1 MLVIE
6 KKKRNATAAV
16 AKDDL
21 GIIIMTLLLFTGY
34 IRFINLNYSIL
45 FNIRTN

>member
-21 GIIIMTLLLFTGY
+21 GIIIITLLLFTTY

-45 FNIRTN
+45 FNLRTN